1 MVEYDDKI
9 LGAVS
14 KVTLVLGALLILLI
28 GLIRRTLA
36 VAIVAVI
43 GFGSAVVG
51 AEVLKHNLPWH
62 PLVPT
67 DASLPAGLQGES
79 YPSGHTTIGVSLAV
93 AFVLVSAARWRPW
106 LATLAGFVSASY
118 ATSVLFAGWHR
129 PSDALGGIVW
139 SGFCMSLAA
148 AVAVILRGRQI
159 RSLGHGARMLIGSA
173 LLALVVITVA
183 WMAAGG
189 AWNEYHGADVP
200 FLILTLLIIAGSFSL
215 TAWFAWELRHV
226 DW

>member
-1 MVEYDDKI
+1 M
-9 LGAVS
+9 
-14 KVTLVLGALLILLI
+14 
-28 GLIRRTLA
+28 
-36 VAIVAVI
+36 
-43 GFGSAVVG
+43 
-51 AEVLKHNLPWH
+51 
-62 PLVPT
+62 
-67 DASLPAGLQGES
+67 PAGLQGES
-79 YPSGHTTIGVSLAV
+79 YPSGHTTIGVSLAI

-106 LATLAGFVSASY
+106 LATLAGFVGASY

-189 AWNEYHGADVP
+189 AWNEYYGADVP